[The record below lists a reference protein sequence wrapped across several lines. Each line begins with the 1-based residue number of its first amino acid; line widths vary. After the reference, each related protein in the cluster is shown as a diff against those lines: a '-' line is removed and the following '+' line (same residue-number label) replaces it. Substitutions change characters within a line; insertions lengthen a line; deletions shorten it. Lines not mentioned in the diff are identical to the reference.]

1 MEVVGGLL
9 AAEQVVSTTV
19 EAGAVAT
26 WSIRMPTLPLQATLN
41 QIATS
46 PDNVSRYDVLALPL
60 LPRLISSIQ

>member
-19 EAGAVAT
+19 EAGAVAA
-26 WSIRMPTLPLQATLN
+26 WSIRMPTLPLQATLK

-46 PDNVSRYDVLALPL
+46 PDNVSTYCPFFL
-60 LPRLISSIQ
+60 LTIFQI